1 MSGADLFFEGQVVD
15 AATQAARGEQLAGGL
30 QRLGLR
36 EGDVLGV
43 LLRNSALWAD
53 VVHACR
59 KAGVYFCPINW
70 HFTAD
75 EVSWLLQDSGAKA
88 LIADGDL
95 LDAVEHRVPEHV
107 RLLANGES
115 QTSRALGYETWLADQ
130 APYDGPVV
138 SPRGHMPYTSGTTGR
153 PKGVVRLPM
162 PVDELVERQ
171 ARVKQVVER
180 AFGLRAGCRALIPAP
195 LYHSGPCMFLQG
207 ALETAERVVLM
218 ARFDAEQL
226 LAAIATHRIDTA
238 YLVPI
243 MMVRLLRLPVQ
254 VRQRY
259 DVSSLRFVV
268 STGAPCA
275 PDVKRAMIE
284 WFGPVIHETYA
295 ASEIGMI
302 TVIDSTEALA
312 RPGSTGR
319 AVLDAQIRILDEQG
333 ASCAMGETGLIYA
346 RQPAYPDFTYRHND
360 AARREV
366 ERDGLISVGDMGY
379 LDADGYL
386 YVCDR
391 ASDMVISGGVN
402 IYPAEIEHRLLAFPG
417 VTDCAVF
424 GVPDAEFGE
433 RLHAMVEVEP
443 GVAPALEQMRDFL
456 KATLSSFKVPRSIE
470 ITTLPRDDNGKI
482 AKRRLREAHWKDQT
496 RRV

>member
-1 MSGADLFFEGQVVD
+1 MPKQVHLLASGES
-15 AATQAARGEQLAGGL
+15 QAARA
-30 QRLGLR
+30 
-36 EGDVLGV
+36 
-43 LLRNSALWAD
+43 LL
-53 VVHACR
+53 
-59 KAGVYFCPINW
+59 
-70 HFTAD
+70 
-75 EVSWLLQDSGAKA
+75 
-88 LIADGDL
+88 
-95 LDAVEHRVPEHV
+95 
-107 RLLANGES
+107 
-115 QTSRALGYETWLADQ
+115 YETWLADQ

-162 PVDELVERQ
+162 PMDEVAERL
-171 ARVKQVVER
+171 ARTRQVVER

-207 ALETAERVVLM
+207 ALEAAERVVLM

-243 MMVRLLRLPVQ
+243 MMVRLLRLPLQ

-259 DVSSLRFVV
+259 DVSSIRFVV

-275 PDVKRAMIE
+275 PEVKRAMIE

-319 AVLDAQIRILDEQG
+319 AVLDARILILNEQG
-333 ASCAMGETGLIYA
+333 APCPVGETGLIYA

-424 GVPDAEFGE
+424 GVPDPEFGE
-433 RLHAMVEVEP
+433 RLHAIVEVEL
-443 GVAPALEQMRDFL
+443 GTLPALEEMRDFL
-456 KATLSSFKVPRSIE
+456 KVTLSSFKVPRTIE
-470 ITTLPRDDNGKI
+470 IATLPRDDNGKI
-482 AKRRLREAHWKDQT
+482 AKRRLREAHWKEQS
-496 RRV
+496 RRI

>member
-1 MSGADLFFEGQVVD
+1 MSGADFCFEGQVVD
-15 AATQAARGEQLAGGL
+15 AATQAVRGEQLAGGL

-36 EGDVLGV
+36 EGDVLAV
-43 LLRNSALWAD
+43 LLRNSPLWAD
-53 VVHACR
+53 VIHACR

-70 HFTAD
+70 HFTSD
-75 EVSWLLQDSGAKA
+75 EVSWLVQDSGAKA

-95 LDAVEHRVPEHV
+95 LDLVEHTVPEPMH
-107 RLLANGES
+107 LLSNGKS
-115 QTSRALGYETWLADQ
+115 LTARALDYEAWLADQ
-130 APYDGPVV
+130 APYNGPVV

-162 PVDELVERQ
+162 PMG
-171 ARVKQVVER
+171 QVVER

-207 ALETAERVVLM
+207 ALEAAERVVLM

-226 LAAIATHRIDTA
+226 LAAIATQRIDTA

-243 MMVRLLRLPVQ
+243 MMVRLLRLPLQ

-259 DVSSLRFVV
+259 DVSSIRFVI

-275 PDVKRAMIE
+275 PEVKRSMIE

-333 ASCAMGETGLIYA
+333 VPCTVGEIGLIYA
-346 RQPAYPDFTYRHND
+346 RQPAYPDFTYRNDD

-379 LDADGYL
+379 LDVDGYL

-424 GVPDAEFGE
+424 GVPDTEFGE
-433 RLHAMVEVEP
+433 RMHAMVEVEP
-443 GVAPALEQMRDFL
+443 GVTPALEEMRDFL
-456 KATLSSFKVPRSIE
+456 KATLSSFKVPRTIE
-470 ITTLPRDDNGKI
+470 IATLPRDDNGKI
-482 AKRRLREAHWKDQT
+482 AKRRLREAFWKDQT

>member
-1 MSGADLFFEGQVVD
+1 MSGADLYCDDQVVNTR
-15 AATQAARGEQLAGGL
+15 TQTVRGARLAGGL

-43 LLRNSALWAD
+43 LLKNSPLWAD
-53 VVHACR
+53 LVHACR
-59 KAGVYFCPINW
+59 QAGVYFCPINW

-75 EVSWLLQDSGAKA
+75 EVGGLLNDSGAKA
-88 LIADGDL
+88 LIADGNL
-95 LDAVEHRVPEHV
+95 LDGVARSIPEDVH
-107 RLLANGES
+107 LLANGEC
-115 QTSRALGYETWLADQ
+115 QIVRAWGYETWLAQ
-130 APYDGPVV
+130 QPPYEGPMA

-153 PKGVVRLPM
+153 PKGVMRLPM
-162 PVDELVERQ
+162 PLKEVAERQ

-180 AFGLRAGCRALIPAP
+180 VFGLRPSCRALIPAP
-195 LYHSGPCMFLQG
+195 LYHSGPCMFFQG
-207 ALETAERVVLM
+207 ALETAQLVVLM
-218 ARFDAEQL
+218 ERFDAENL
-226 LAAIATHRIDTA
+226 LAAIAHHRIDTA
-238 YLVPI
+238 YMVPI
-243 MMVRLLRLPVQ
+243 MMVRLLRLSQQ

-259 DVSSLRFVV
+259 DISSLRFVV

-275 PDVKRAMIE
+275 PEVKRAMIE

-302 TVIDSTEALA
+302 TVIDSQEALA
-312 RPGSTGR
+312 RPGSVGR
-319 AVLDAQIRILDEQG
+319 PVLDATIRILDEHG
-333 ASCAMGETGLIYA
+333 SPRATGEIGLIYA
-346 RQPAYPDFTYRHND
+346 RQPAYPDFTYRHNA

-379 LDADGYL
+379 LDRDGYL

-433 RLHAMVEVEP
+433 RLHAIVEVEP
-443 GVAPALEQMRDFL
+443 GVVPAYEQIQDFL
-456 KATLSSFKVPRSIE
+456 STALSSFKVPRTIE
-470 ITTLPRDDNGKI
+470 IAKLPRDDNGKI
-482 AKRRLREAHWKDQT
+482 AKRLLRDAYWKDQA